1 MTEIEKNDVIQQ
13 SQQEETADVAELSQC
28 LERLAQ
34 KEEELKAAQERI
46 LRLAAE
52 FENFKKRMEREKAEH
67 IKYALESF
75 VVELLPFL
83 DNLERAIAAAKD
95 TRDIDKLVEGLELSL
110 SSYSRVLEAFG
121 LKCLVAQGLPFD
133 PSMHDAICTE
143 HSDEHEEGVVVR
155 ELVKGYALNDK
166 VIRPAKVTVCKKN
179 VEQNVEK

>member
-1 MTEIEKNDVIQQ
+1 MTETEKKDSTQLD
-13 SQQEETADVAELSQC
+13 EAEHIASSELLDC
-28 LERLAQ
+28 LNRLAQ
-34 KEEELKAAQERI
+34 KEEELKASQEKT

-110 SSYSRVLEAFG
+110 SGYSRVLEAFG

-143 HSDEHEEGVVVR
+143 HSDEHEEGAVVR
-155 ELVKGYALNDK
+155 ELMKGYALNDK

-179 VEQNVEK
+179 C

>member
-1 MTEIEKNDVIQQ
+1 MTETEKKDSTPID
-13 SQQEETADVAELSQC
+13 EAENIASSELLDC
-28 LERLAQ
+28 MNRLAQ
-34 KEEELKAAQERI
+34 KEEELKAAQDKT

-110 SSYSRVLEAFG
+110 SSYSKVLEAFG
-121 LKCLVAQGLPFD
+121 LKNLAAQGLPFD
-133 PSMHDAICTE
+133 PSIHEAVCVE
-143 HSDEHEEGVVVR
+143 HSKEHEEGAVVR
-155 ELVKGYALNDK
+155 ELMKGYVLNDK

-179 VEQNVEK
+179 C